1 MGGNIIPRKEK
12 YKKIKELVNSK
23 EVMKEIQ
30 DALPAHLTKEKM
42 ARTFLTALTS
52 TPALLDCEPASLMKA
67 MVEASQLGLP
77 TDGILGHGYI
87 LPYKGKAKFIP
98 GYRGLMDL
106 ARRSG
111 QVDWIQARVVYDGDE
126 FDYAYG
132 LEPYLTHKELPR
144 GNDNSKPKP
153 VAVYAAARLASG
165 EKVFEVMYNEDIE
178 RIRTRSPAGRSGPWV
193 TDWEEMARKTIIR
206 RLMKYLPLSTD
217 IQAAVIADEYA
228 EAGVLDRLIRGDGD
242 QEEFI
247 DAEDV
252 VTLDT
257 LVGDG
262 DDEVPEEQAE
272 VEDSAE
278 PPDFDGRGRISD
290 EEEQRFESAVQD
302 LLVRAKAASTE
313 ELTNKMLNKFLGS
326 HGVENIGEIRSRAAR
341 KDFYN
346 DVNEEV
352 KQWESLS

>member
-12 YKKIKELVNSK
+12 FKKIKALITSK

-52 TPALLDCEPASLMKA
+52 TPRLLDCEPASLMKA

-126 FDYAYG
+126 FDYEYG
-132 LEPYLTHKELPR
+132 LEPFLRHKEAAR
-144 GNDNSKPKP
+144 KDDNARP

-178 RIRTRSPAGRSGPWV
+178 KIRTRSPAGREGPWV
-193 TDWEEMARKTIIR
+193 TDWEEMARKTAIR

-228 EAGVLDRLIRGDGD
+228 EAGVLDRLIQPDGD

-257 LVGDG
+257 LVRDG
-262 DDEVPEEQAE
+262 DDEEEAAEDPEE
-272 VEDSAE
+272 S
-278 PPDFDGRGRISD
+278 PDFDGRGRISD
-290 EEEQRFESAVQD
+290 EEEQKFESAVQA
-302 LLVRAKAASTE
+302 LLVRAQAASTE
-313 ELTNKMLNKFLGS
+313 ELTNKMINKFLGS
-326 HGVENIGEIRSRAAR
+326 HGVENISEIRNRTAR

-346 DVNEEV
+346 DVKEEV
-352 KQWESLS
+352 EQWESLS